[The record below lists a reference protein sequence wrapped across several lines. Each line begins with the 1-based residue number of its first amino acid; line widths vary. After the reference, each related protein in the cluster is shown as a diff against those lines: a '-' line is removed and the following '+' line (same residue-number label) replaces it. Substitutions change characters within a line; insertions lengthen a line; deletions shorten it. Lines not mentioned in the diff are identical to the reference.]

1 MMNMNLKRN
10 RIAIGW
16 LFLTLLFLV
25 PSVASADVHFSV
37 TNVSSTSP
45 DEGDGDHD
53 ISFDVTMTGDALLNL
68 ETASFTYDLPGGA
81 ATLGTDYSAVGATTV
96 DVNGPQAVP
105 HVITVTITIHGDTTI
120 EPDEDFQIRL
130 TAATGPGSAT
140 FNGGPQDV
148 TIVNDDVAAL
158 GINTVT
164 ASVAEGTAAQ
174 FEITEA
180 NGVTLDQNYTISLS
194 YGGDIDPATDLST
207 PPASVTVGPG
217 TTFPYAFSVG
227 TANDVLIEAD
237 ETLTVTLGS
246 PETPDSAQV
255 SVAGSANA
263 TVTSADAAALG
274 INTVTA
280 SVAEGTAAQFEIT
293 EANGVTLDQNYTISL
308 SYGGDIDPATDL
320 SSPPASVTVGPGTTF
335 PYAFSVGTV
344 DDTLIEGNEI
354 LTVTL
359 GSPEMPDS
367 AQVSVAGSANAT
379 VTSAD
384 AAALGINTVTASVAE
399 GTAAQFEITEA
410 NGVTLDQNYTISLSY
425 GGDIDPATDLSSP
438 PASVTVG
445 PGTTFPYAF
454 SVGTVDDTLIE
465 GNEILTVTLGSPETP
480 DSAQVSVAG
489 SANATVTS
497 ADVAAL
503 GINTVTASVAEGT
516 AAQFEITEANGVT
529 LDQNYTI
536 SLSYGGDIDPA
547 TDLSSPPASV
557 TVGPGTTFP
566 YAFSVGTVDD
576 TLIEGNEILTVTL
589 GSPETPDSAQVSVA
603 GSANA
608 TVTSADVA
616 ALGINTVTAS
626 VAEGTAAQ
634 FEITEANGVTL
645 DQNYT
650 ISLSYGGDIDPAT
663 DLSSPPASVTVGPG
677 TTFPYAFSV
686 GTVDDTLI
694 EGNEILTV
702 TLGSPETPDSAQVS
716 VAGSANATVTSA
728 DAATIGIT
736 FTGTDPVA
744 EGNNAQFEL
753 AVTNGITL
761 DTDYTVTL
769 NFSGSGIAASDYTDP
784 GTITVNDGNLPLTV
798 NVNIPDDGVWEPNE
812 ALTATL
818 VDPNGTDLV
827 SFAGSASC
835 NIDNVNAVSFALSGP
850 AGTIDEENDA
860 TATFTITPT
869 GADVE
874 SGYTISVNYGT
885 IDVIGEAQAGQDY
898 SVTFGIAPFSGTLSA
913 YTFDVPI
920 TNDNFVE
927 PDQLFRARL
936 VDPVLD
942 DVTVDTTPVD
952 ATIDSG
958 DTATV
963 TIGSFPN
970 SVDEGDVTGAY
981 AVNID
986 NPIEGAGDLTVSWTA
1001 VSGTADVASDLDAPT
1016 SGTVVFAPLSSSSS
1030 FTVDTATDMNV
1041 EGSETFSVQLTGA
1054 TATDTSVDG
1063 DITPDATVVGP
1074 TTINETDYADINV
1087 SAVSLSVQEDIDLA
1101 DMEVVFDVAFANNYV
1116 LGSGVVEVN
1125 YVTVPLTA
1133 TSGSDYQAVT
1143 SGVVTF
1149 NGSGTPSGPFPSDT
1163 VTIQVLNDKEL
1174 EGNEEFLVR
1183 FTAGTN
1189 ANLLGTTEFTVTIT
1203 DNDLTIHPVVRNGGT
1218 ITTPAGAGADYVADL
1233 DESVDV
1239 TVAWNHGLYTFT
1251 APNAPTIA
1259 VIDGVSNTGATGL
1272 LSDSGE
1278 DVTGSYTHNWTVTGT
1293 AGDIIDVDAQ
1303 FHHAIGLT
1311 IGVNGTVGTPGGIA
1325 VPTADT
1331 LIAEDGASPN
1341 FVFEG
1346 NDTGTIRYCV
1356 SNVLVDG
1363 GSVGSPPSYTF
1374 GSVDEDHDLEVAF
1387 RENRVTVTIDPA
1399 AVIDSG
1405 LPVDEMAQW
1414 RIETLGGTPVTAWTN
1429 SGVSVPTECTFS
1441 DFYITFKEIPGWIHP
1456 DPIPLTIDASTTGE
1470 LTYSGTYLPK
1480 TYVLTLTP
1488 ADPLEG
1494 EITLSPVGESTG
1506 TANEYSYQTGASVEI
1521 AAIPATGYIFSTWTG
1536 SVTDSTPTITVIMD
1550 NDKTITGA
1558 FTTPSADNDGDGFD
1572 NSVDCNDND
1581 AGIYPGAQ
1589 ETCGDGVDQNCNGM
1603 GDDACTGDDNDNDG
1617 DGYTPNQG
1625 DCNDSNATI
1634 YPGAYDIPGDG
1645 IDQDCYGGDR
1655 EIQTDE
1661 VNCVVPAETP
1671 LETQVK
1677 AAPPLITFLIDDS
1690 GSMDFEFMTP
1700 AREGGFETSGGTR
1713 HYIYPRY
1720 FDGKNNDN
1728 QYTDSYRYLTET
1740 ERRLWQS
1747 QWAGFNQLYFDPSM
1761 QYTPWPRWNTLPGTD
1776 GSPGLNANPDDPR
1789 MNPVN
1794 STPTLDMNTTFFMVN
1809 ETASAP
1815 DQWIEVSTS
1824 DGDNSR
1830 RVAVDSIRLIKQDA
1844 PDAGSVYV
1852 VDNADTN
1859 GTYGF
1864 YDDTG
1869 SYWSTRYD
1877 SDAQGGNCR
1886 TNYYD
1891 GRTAYWYL
1899 KIPQGH
1905 YDVQVWIPSM
1915 TSLSRYV
1922 DYHAISTAAPD
1933 VGEIRDVNNFNQAT
1947 NYNAWR
1953 TILTD
1958 VNFGDSRNLTYTIP
1972 VAHYFTIDD
1981 TNGNGQHDAGENIY
1995 LVSMPDNYGSGGSF
2009 DYYWFNDDGDGL
2021 VEDGE
2026 LQDVTSSPPAGIIPV
2041 DSDGLPLSYNQVR
2054 QNFANWYSFYRRR
2067 ELTAKAA
2074 IGQVIDQIEEVKI
2087 GMAVLNNRATYNHT
2101 VQAVKLTGETDQ
2113 TDTLLN
2119 WIYAI
2124 NSNGGTP
2131 LRRGLQDVG
2140 QYYDQHDSGNDGY
2153 MPGTAPSPW
2162 SSEATGGGC
2171 QRAFVIAMTDG
2182 YWNQSDSTVE
2192 SPLNTLNADADGVNR
2207 DGQVSGFDQGVFLG
2221 PNNGSSPNLGDIAMY
2236 YYEND
2241 LNRGLTN
2248 VVPTY
2253 KQDNANHQHMVTF
2266 GVAFGVVGDYNPD
2279 DYPDCLPKCEPG
2291 EIGCP
2296 DPVCPSWPIPVP
2308 NTPTVIDDLYHAS
2321 VNGRGEFF
2329 TADNPQTLINSLI
2342 SVMQSIQNTAATGS
2356 AVAINAQ
2363 ELQGDTALYQATYIP
2378 RNWTGDVVAKPLD
2391 PTTGGVMQV
2400 LDANNNY
2407 VDQVDWSAADQL
2419 DGMSWTARKVIT
2431 YNDSTQSGVIF
2442 DYNFLSGAQ
2451 RALLDPNPTTAD
2463 QMIDFLRGAT
2473 SQSITNGGVFRD
2485 RDSLLSDIVHASPV
2499 PYRWNQSLPGVVFV
2513 GANDGMLHV
2522 LDEATGNERFA
2533 YVPNLVF
2540 ANLKELTIEPYVH
2553 KYFVDSEPYIAKLG
2567 SAGSTILVG
2576 GLGRG
2581 GRGYYCLDISGI
2593 SNAALDAE
2601 ASAASLVKWEYPVN
2615 SDPEDKTVDPDMG
2628 YSFSQAYVV
2637 NSAAGWV
2644 VIFSNGYDSQNGEA
2658 VLYVLRLNSDGSL
2671 VSTTATKIRTYAGGA
2686 SPNCNGLSTPALI
2699 DVNLDGLVDYA
2710 FAGDLLGN
2718 MWKFDLRGTSTS
2730 DWKVAYNEMADESG
2744 LPQPLFQAKNASG
2757 FRQPI
2762 TTRPEVM
2769 RPCLRNRDG
2778 YFVLFGTGRYL
2789 GVDDFADS
2797 GSVQTLYGI
2806 WDWAEDWENIGG
2818 NPTDKYLGAFDTNRQ
2833 LSNLV
2838 GNSNIP
2844 ETDQTIYTID
2854 LSGAATGDTVTING
2868 RVFTAATLT
2877 DIASR
2882 EFLGTNGLLAAIE
2895 DATYG
2900 APGVSVE
2907 ISPTQAIL
2915 RTDPPG
2921 GTIALTSSGGINT
2934 DSVDLKVSLLN
2945 QGVVYQS
2952 VDFLVLSENF
2962 IDMFD
2967 PRNGDGQHVGWYFD
2981 LPGTSER
2988 LVNDVIL
2995 RGGIL
3000 YAVVTIPSESPCE
3013 AGGNSIIYALN
3024 ACNGGRVDGAV
3035 FDINADLRVNNADF
3049 INIGTAA
3056 NPIWVAPTGLRR
3068 AGLLYSPAILTIPG
3082 SGTDVLHFSTSGGN
3096 LESEIAIT
3104 EKLGFLYWRTW

>member
-1 MMNMNLKRN
+1 MQQEDKTMMNMNLKRN
-10 RIAIGW
+10 RIVIGW

-25 PSVASADVHFSV
+25 PSVATADVHFSV

-164 ASVAEGTAAQ
+164 ASVAEGTAA
-174 FEITEA
+174 E
-180 NGVTLDQNYTISLS
+180 
-194 YGGDIDPATDLST
+194 
-207 PPASVTVGPG
+207 
-217 TTFPYAFSVG
+217 
-227 TANDVLIEAD
+227 
-237 ETLTVTLGS
+237 
-246 PETPDSAQV
+246 
-255 SVAGSANA
+255 
-263 TVTSADAAALG
+263 
-274 INTVTA
+274 
-280 SVAEGTAAQFEIT
+280 
-293 EANGVTLDQNYTISL
+293 
-308 SYGGDIDPATDL
+308 
-320 SSPPASVTVGPGTTF
+320 
-335 PYAFSVGTV
+335 
-344 DDTLIEGNEI
+344 
-354 LTVTL
+354 
-359 GSPEMPDS
+359 
-367 AQVSVAGSANAT
+367 
-379 VTSAD
+379 
-384 AAALGINTVTASVAE
+384 
-399 GTAAQFEITEA
+399 
-410 NGVTLDQNYTISLSY
+410 
-425 GGDIDPATDLSSP
+425 
-438 PASVTVG
+438 
-445 PGTTFPYAF
+445 
-454 SVGTVDDTLIE
+454 
-465 GNEILTVTLGSPETP
+465 
-480 DSAQVSVAG
+480 
-489 SANATVTS
+489 
-497 ADVAAL
+497 
-503 GINTVTASVAEGT
+503 
-516 AAQFEITEANGVT
+516 
-529 LDQNYTI
+529 
-536 SLSYGGDIDPA
+536 
-547 TDLSSPPASV
+547 
-557 TVGPGTTFP
+557 
-566 YAFSVGTVDD
+566 
-576 TLIEGNEILTVTL
+576 
-589 GSPETPDSAQVSVA
+589 
-603 GSANA
+603 
-608 TVTSADVA
+608 
-616 ALGINTVTAS
+616 
-626 VAEGTAAQ
+626 

-744 EGNNAQFEL
+744 EGNSAQFEL

-761 DTDYTVTL
+761 DADYTVTL
-769 NFSGSGIAASDYTDP
+769 NFSGTGIAASDYTDP

-860 TATFTITPT
+860 TATFTVTPT

-1001 VSGTADVASDLDAPT
+1001 VSGTADVATDLDAPT
-1016 SGTVVFAPLSSSSS
+1016 SGTVVIAPLSSSSS

-1063 DITPDATVVGP
+1063 DITHDATVVGP

-1087 SAVSLSVQEDIDLA
+1087 SAISLSVQEDIDLA

-1239 TVAWNHGLYTFT
+1239 TVAWTHGLYTFT
-1251 APNAPTIA
+1251 APNAPAIA

-1272 LSDSGE
+1272 LSASGE
-1278 DVTGSYTHNWTVTGT
+1278 DATGSYTHNWTVTGT
-1293 AGDIIDVDAQ
+1293 AGDVIDVDAQ

-1311 IGVNGTVGTPGGIA
+1311 IGVNGTVDTPGGIA

-1331 LIAEDGASPN
+1331 LITEDGASPN
-1341 FVFEG
+1341 FVFDG

-1356 SNVLVDG
+1356 SNVFVDG
-1363 GSVGSPPSYTF
+1363 ASIGAPPGYTF
-1374 GSVDEDHDLEVAF
+1374 ASVDEDHDLEVAF

-1480 TYVLTLTP
+1480 TYILTLTP

-1506 TANEYSYQTGASVEI
+1506 TANEYSYQSGASVEI

-1536 SVTDSTPTITVIMD
+1536 SVADSTPTITVTM
-1550 NDKTITGA
+1550 NSDKTITGV

-1589 ETCGDGVDQNCNGM
+1589 EICGDGVDQNCNGM
-1603 GDDACTGDDNDNDG
+1603 GDEACTGDDNDNDG
-1617 DGYTPNQG
+1617 DGYSPNQG
-1625 DCNDSNATI
+1625 DCNDSDDTI

-1655 EIQTDE
+1655 EIQTTE
-1661 VNCVVPAETP
+1661 TPCVVPAETP

-1700 AREGGFETSGGTR
+1700 AREGGFETPSGTR
-1713 HYIYPRY
+1713 HYLYPRY
-1720 FDGKNNDN
+1720 FDGKYNDN

-1747 QWAGFNQLYFDPSM
+1747 QWAGFNQLYFNPSM

-1776 GSPGLNANPDDPR
+1776 GSPGVNADPDDPR

-1794 STPTLDMNTTFFMVN
+1794 STPTLDMNTVYFMVN

-1815 DQWIEVSTS
+1815 DQWIEVSTTDND
-1824 DGDNSR
+1824 DGR
-1830 RVAVDSIRLIKQDA
+1830 RVAADAIRLIKQDA
-1844 PDAGSVYV
+1844 PDAGKVYE

-1859 GTYGF
+1859 GIFGF
-1864 YDDTG
+1864 YDDIGTN
-1869 SYWSTRYD
+1869 WSTRYD
-1877 SDAQGGNCR
+1877 GDAQGGTCR
-1886 TNYYD
+1886 THYYN

-1899 KIPQGH
+1899 KIPDGR
-1905 YDVQVWIPSM
+1905 YNVQVWIPSM
-1915 TSLSRYV
+1915 WNLSRYV
-1922 DYHAISTAAPD
+1922 DYHAESTATLAA
-1933 VGEIRDVNNFNQAT
+1933 GEVRDRDDFNQST

-1958 VNFGDSRNLTYTIP
+1958 VNFDDSRSLTYTIP

-1981 TNGNGQHDAGENIY
+1981 VNGNGQHDAGENIY
-1995 LVSMPDNYGSGGSF
+1995 LVSMPDNHGAGGSF

-2041 DSDGLPLSYNQVR
+2041 DSDGLPLSYDEVR

-2074 IGQVIDQIEEVKI
+2074 IGQVIDQIEEVKV
-2087 GMAVLNNRATYNHT
+2087 GMAVLNNRSSYNHP

-2113 TDTLLN
+2113 TETLLN

-2140 QYYDQHDSGNDGY
+2140 QYYDLHDGGNSGY
-2153 MPGTAPSPW
+2153 ISSTPPW

-2182 YWNQSDSTVE
+2182 YWNQSDYTVE

-2241 LNRGLTN
+2241 LNRSLTN

-2253 KQDNANHQHMVTF
+2253 KQDNAHHQHMVTY

-2296 DPVCPSWPIPVP
+2296 DPVCPSWPVPVP

-2321 VNGRGEFF
+2321 VNGRGNFF

-2342 SVMQSIQNTAATGS
+2342 AVMQSIQNTAATGS

-2391 PTTGGVMQV
+2391 STTGGVAQV

-2419 DGMSWTARKVIT
+2419 DAMAWTSRKIIT
-2431 YNDSTQSGVIF
+2431 YNDSTESGVIF

-2463 QMIDFLRGAT
+2463 QMIDFLRGDT

-2499 PYRWNQSLPGVVFV
+2499 PYRWNSSQPGVVFV
-2513 GANDGMLHV
+2513 GANDGMLHM

-2553 KYFVDSEPYIAKLG
+2553 KYYVDSEPYITKLG
-2567 SAGSTILVG
+2567 SLGSTILVG

-2581 GRGYYCLDISGI
+2581 GRGYYCLDISGV

-2601 ASAASLVKWEYPVN
+2601 ASAASMVKWEYPVN
-2615 SDPEDKTVDPDMG
+2615 SDPENKTVDPDMG

-2671 VSTTATKIRTYAGGA
+2671 VSPTATKIRTYAGGA

-2699 DVNLDGLVDYA
+2699 DVNLDGLVDFA

-2769 RPCLRNRDG
+2769 RPCLTDRDG

-2789 GVDDFADS
+2789 GIDDFADS

-2806 WDWAEDWENIGG
+2806 WDWAEDWENQGI

-2833 LSNLV
+2833 LSNLM
-2838 GNSNIP
+2838 GNANIP

-2854 LSGAATGDTVTING
+2854 LSSVVTGDTVTINS
-2868 RVFTAATLT
+2868 RTFTAATQT
-2877 DIASR
+2877 DIANR

-2921 GTIALTSSGGINT
+2921 GTIALTSSGGITT
-2934 DSVDLKVSLLN
+2934 DTVDLKVSLLN

-2952 VDFLVLSENF
+2952 VNYLVLSDNL

-2967 PRNGDGQHVGWYFD
+2967 PRDGDGQHVGWYFD

-3024 ACNGGRVDGAV
+3024 ACHGGRVDGAV
-3035 FDINADLRVNNADF
+3035 FDINADSRVNNADF